1 MNVID
6 DALFSGTMNLNRFN
20 FPFNIYAIDDVL
32 FQDFSGMFLFMK
44 FQEPIFVLT
53 WAIFSAFD
61 WLNFTP
67 PPPSPQNFFAYVHS
81 QPWPWV
87 YPGFYPWPYPCIWT
101 FTSHFNLEPL
111 PFPWNHIYCIY
122 PSYPLNSGVYII
134 PKMFTPGRIHVG
146 AFGMWPVREEY
157 TSGWVL
163 LASLAFS
170 CLRHSAFG
178 FMM

>member
-1 MNVID
+1 MIFFFRTFRECSFSWNFKNQSLFWHEQFSQLLID
-6 DALFSGTMNLNRFN
+6 STL
-20 FPFNIYAIDDVL
+20 
-32 FQDFSGMFLFMK
+32 
-44 FQEPIFVLT
+44 
-53 WAIFSAFD
+53 
-61 WLNFTP
+61 TP
-67 PPPSPQNFFAYVHS
+67 PPPSKLLCLCLF
-81 QPWPWV
+81 QPYPWV

-134 PKMFTPGRIHVG
+134 PKMFTPGWIHVG

-163 LASLAFS
+163 LASLANS
-170 CLRHSAFG
+170 GLRPSAFG
-178 FMM
+178 LSQVSLDF